1 MKNHEQTTDH
11 ETLLLL
17 VQDIKSLREND
28 LKNIK
33 EGQDRFHNYSK
44 EILNRIEVQTTRH
57 NGRMT
62 KLEEW
67 KSNSTG
73 WVTGVSLCIGV
84 IITLCVYIFNY
95 QLGIIE
101 AQEIKTQEILSTHI
115 NK

>member
-1 MKNHEQTTDH
+1 MKNNSLLTDH
-11 ETLLLL
+11 ESLLLL
-17 VQDIKSLREND
+17 LQDV
-28 LKNIK
+28 KNIK
-33 EGQDRFHNYSK
+33 DGQDSFHGFVKDS
-44 EILNRIEVQTTRH
+44 LGRIEIQTTRH

-73 WVTGVSLCIGV
+73 WVTGVGLCIGI
-84 IITLCVYIFNY
+84 IITLCAYIFNY

-101 AQEIKTQEILSTHI
+101 AQEIKTQEVLSTHI